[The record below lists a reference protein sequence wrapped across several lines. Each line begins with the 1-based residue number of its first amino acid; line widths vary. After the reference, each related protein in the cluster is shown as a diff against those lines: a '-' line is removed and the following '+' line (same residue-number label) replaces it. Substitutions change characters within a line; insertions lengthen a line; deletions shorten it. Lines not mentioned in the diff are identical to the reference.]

1 MAAKIRGTLDEGGG
15 RGGVDG
21 GGGVG
26 FQNLLPRLEWLY
38 LTLAGEGAEGERDS

>member
-1 MAAKIRGTLDEGGG
+1 MKAVVVVALT
-15 RGGVDG
+15 G